1 RKPSTARH
9 PKVRVVNVDASSSA
23 RRPFRWTVSRLSI
36 AGSVFAAPF
45 VLLLIKLH
53 AEFASGVSPGGANSV
68 LIRFAVVGLFACL
81 MTRWCITWM
90 KRRR

>member
-1 RKPSTARH
+1 
-9 PKVRVVNVDASSSA
+9 VRVVNVDASSSV
-23 RRPFRWTVSRLSI
+23 RHPFRWTLSRLLI
-36 AGSVFAAPF
+36 AVSVFFAPF

-53 AEFASGVSPGGANSV
+53 AEFVGGASPGGANSV